1 MLGDQNK
8 RLIISKL
15 VLINFK
21 SYAGQVEIGPF
32 HKSFSSVVG
41 PNGSGKSNV
50 IDSLLFVFGFKA
62 KKLRQGKLS
71 DLIHNSARF
80 PNLKE
85 CSVQVHFQEIIEKNQ
100 DELVNSFV
108 VSRTVK
114 KGDGKE
120 SSSYHIDGKPSSYTQ
135 VQTLLKSYGIDLDHK
150 RFLILQG
157 EVESISLM
165 KPKGQ
170 NENEDGLLEYLED
183 IIGTTSYKQPIEDLV
198 GQLDVLNNK
207 YDEQLVKFKHIK
219 NETNSLQSKSEEAI
233 KYIQWENQIT
243 HLKNTICQLK
253 KLLITR
259 ESLDLEMGIAEN
271 KIKQNE
277 LKKIQESESQEN
289 QELESKLKELEQE
302 LTLLQ
307 QDQKQQNKLLSSLE
321 KQEIELKEF
330 EKHSQTR
337 KRKIMKS
344 FSEDKH
350 EKSEIDNF
358 IGNFEQDVTR
368 TNKEIEELKERLDK
382 ETQVLQEMQESL
394 SDKTL
399 VYQQEIEQ
407 LQVELQPW
415 SEKINAK
422 QSELDTYNSE
432 LGLLDTKINSGKLLL
447 QESEQRFSE
456 LISSIDNRKDEF
468 KVTEK
473 NLLKNEKDLKEKQIQ
488 LKVLGEDV
496 KTSKQ
501 EYVEL
506 QNKHSDTLEYMKS
519 FKERGNIYKEL
530 MKQKQKGTING
541 ICGRLGDL
549 GTIDDKYDVAV
560 STACGALNSFVVET
574 VEAGQMCIEFLKKH
588 NLGRATFICLDKLRK
603 FNLEKIKTPENS
615 PRLFDLIKS
624 DDRYLHAFYQSLG
637 DTLVAD
643 NLDQAN
649 RIAYGKQRYR
659 VVTLTGQ
666 LIDKSGTMSGGGN
679 RVEKGGMRS
688 TKADLDQT
696 SIEDLEERMQEAELV
711 YQRKTKEYEQLEEE
725 IQDIQSDVK
734 DFLNKKNLLEL
745 ETKSLSDQV
754 DDAKNAVKLARQNS
768 QPEKHDVDRFKE
780 LKKLAVKLES
790 ELAPIKSSAQVIQDK
805 IKQLHEKIM
814 EIGGVRLRSQRHK
827 VDSLNEQIEMLQAQ
841 VTKMYGEKT
850 AKEKQRLKLVK
861 AIEKKTIEMEEI
873 EKEIEKQQEE
883 YQEKLQETQSIK
895 SKVSELENSIET
907 KQDQVNELKQEYT
920 EKIDSRNKMKSQQ
933 LELVTELKQMEQT
946 FNKNKSLLK
955 DVEFQKSQLELLST
969 GEADEELRTYSESE
983 LEGLS
988 LKTLVS
994 QLDKLECK
1002 FKTYLAEKQD
1012 SQINLG
1018 VIKEYKAKMAIF
1030 NERSNDVEK
1039 AAYERDTV
1047 KAKYDS
1053 LRKDRLVTFMDGFTK
1068 ISQYLKEMYQIIT
1081 MGGNAELELV
1091 DSMDPFSEGVL
1102 FSVMPPKKSWKN
1114 ISNLSGGEKTLSSL
1128 ALVFALH
1135 QFKPTPLYVMD
1146 EIDAALDFRNV
1157 SIVANYIKER
1167 TRNGQF
1173 IIISL
1178 RNNMFELADRLVGI
1192 YKTENTSKSIT
1203 IDPQLVEQASA
1214 V

>member
-15 VLINFK
+15 VLTNFK

-71 DLIHNSARF
+71 DLIHNSAKF

-85 CSVQVHFQEIIEKNQ
+85 CSVQVHFQEIVEKMD
-100 DELVNSFV
+100 DEIVNRFV

-114 KGDGKE
+114 KNDGKE
-120 SSSYHIDGKPSSYTQ
+120 SSSYHIDGKTSNFTQ
-135 VQTLLKSYGIDLDHK
+135 VQNLLKSFGIDLDHK

-165 KPKGQ
+165 KPKGL

-183 IIGTTSYKQPIEDLV
+183 IIGTSSFKQPIEDLV
-198 GQLDVLNNK
+198 GQLDTLNNK

-243 HLKNTICQLK
+243 HLKNVICQLK
-253 KLLITR
+253 KSLLVR
-259 ESLDLEMGIAEN
+259 DSAELEMQIAEN
-271 KIKQNE
+271 KIKQKE
-277 LKKIQESESQEN
+277 LKKIQENDHQAN
-289 QELESKLKELEQE
+289 QELDSTLKELEQE
-302 LTLLQ
+302 LTLFL
-307 QDQKQQNKLLSSLE
+307 QDQKQQNKILSSLE

-330 EKHSQTR
+330 EKHSQSR
-337 KRKIMKS
+337 KRKLMKS

-350 EKSEIDNF
+350 LKSEIDNF
-358 IGNFEQDVTR
+358 IGNFEQDVNR
-368 TNKEIEELKERLDK
+368 ANKEIKELKERLAK
-382 ETQVLQEMQESL
+382 ESQVLQEMQESL

-415 SEKINAK
+415 LEKVNEK
-422 QSELDTYNSE
+422 KSKLDTFNSE
-432 LGLLDTKINSGKLLL
+432 SELLDTKINSGKILL
-447 QESEQRFSE
+447 QESEQRLSL
-456 LISSIDNRKDEF
+456 LISNIDTEKEEYRIA
-468 KVTEK
+468 EK
-473 NLLKNEKDLKEKQIQ
+473 NLKKNEKELTEKQSQ
-488 LKVLGEDV
+488 LSKTEALV
-496 KTSKQ
+496 KSSKQ
-501 EYVEL
+501 EFAQL
-506 QNKHSDTLEYMKS
+506 QAKHADALEYIKS
-519 FKERGNIYKEL
+519 FKERGIIYKEL
-530 MKQKQKGTING
+530 MKQKQKGTIQG

-549 GTIDDKYDVAV
+549 ATIDDKYDVAI
-560 STACGALNSFVVET
+560 STACGALNSFVVDT
-574 VEAGQMCIEFLKKH
+574 VEAGQLCIEFLKKH

-603 FNLEKIKTPENS
+603 FNFEMIKTPENA

-624 DDRYLHAFYQSLG
+624 EDKFLPAFYQALG

-643 NLDQAN
+643 NLEQAN
-649 RIAYGKQRYR
+649 RIAYGRQRYR

-688 TKADLDQT
+688 AKTNAEQAN
-696 SIEDLEERMQEAELV
+696 IEDLEENVQGAELAF
-711 YQRKTKEYEQLEEE
+711 QRYSNEFSQIESDVQEIQKNIQDLINQKNRLDLNLKSSNDQLE
-725 IQDIQSDVK
+725 
-734 DFLNKKNLLEL
+734 
-745 ETKSLSDQV
+745 
-754 DDAKNAVKLARQNS
+754 DAKNAVKLARQNS
-768 QPEKHDVDRFKE
+768 QPEKEDVDRFNE
-780 LKKLAVKLES
+780 LKKLIRKLET
-790 ELAPIKSSAQVIQDK
+790 EMEPIQSSTQVIQDK
-805 IKQLHEKIM
+805 IKQLQEKIM
-814 EIGGVRLRSQRHK
+814 EIGGVRLCSQRHK
-827 VDSLNEQIEMLQAQ
+827 VESLNEQIEMLQSQ
-841 VTKMYGEKT
+841 VTKLYGEKT

-861 AIEKKTIEMEEI
+861 NIEKKTLEIEEI
-873 EKEIEKQQEE
+873 EKEIEQQQED
-883 YQEKLQETQSIK
+883 YQQKLQETQSSK
-895 SKVSELENSIET
+895 SKVSELENEIEC
-907 KQDQVNELKQEYT
+907 KQDQVNELKQEAT
-920 EKIDSRNKMKSQQ
+920 EKMDARNKMKSQQ

-946 FNKNKSLLK
+946 FTKNKSLLK
-955 DVEFQKSQLELLST
+955 DIEFQKGQLELLST
-969 GEADEELRTYSESE
+969 GEDDEQLKAYHDDE
-983 LEGLS
+983 LENLS
-988 LKTLVS
+988 LKSLVS
-994 QLDKLECK
+994 QLDKLE
-1002 FKTYLAEKQD
+1002 Y
-1012 SQINLG
+1012 SHINLG

-1030 NERSNDVEK
+1030 NERSSKVEK
-1039 AAYERDTV
+1039 AASERDAF

-1053 LRKDRLVTFMDGFTK
+1053 LRKERLNTFMDGFTK

-1114 ISNLSGGEKTLSSL
+1114 ISNLSG
-1128 ALVFALH
+1128 VFALH

-1192 YKTENTSKSIT
+1192 YKVADLN
-1203 IDPQLVEQASA
+1203 IDREYFQEYYY
-1214 V
+1214 

>member
-71 DLIHNSARF
+71 DLIHNSAKF

-85 CSVQVHFQEIIEKNQ
+85 CSVQVHFQEIVEKDH
-100 DELVNSFV
+100 DEIVNSFV

-120 SSSYHIDGKPSSYTQ
+120 SSSYHIDGRTSNYTQ

-183 IIGTTSYKQPIEDLV
+183 IIGTTSYKQPIEELV
-198 GQLDVLNNK
+198 GQLDILNNK

-219 NETNSLQSKSEEAI
+219 SETNSLQSKTEEAI
-233 KYIQWENQIT
+233 KYIQWENKIT
-243 HLKNTICQLK
+243 NLKNTICQLK
-253 KLLITR
+253 KLLLTR
-259 ESLDLEMGIAEN
+259 ECLELEMSIAEN

-289 QELESKLKELEQE
+289 QELETKLKELEQE
-302 LTLLQ
+302 LTFLLQ
-307 QDQKQQNKLLSSLE
+307 EQKQQNKILSSLE

-337 KRKIMKS
+337 KRKLLKS

-350 EKSEIDNF
+350 QKTDIDNF
-358 IGNFEQDVTR
+358 IGNFEQDVSR
-368 TNKEIEELKERLDK
+368 TNKEIEELKERLGK
-382 ETQVLQEMQESL
+382 ESQVLQEMQESL

-415 SEKINAK
+415 SEKINDK
-422 QSELDTYNSE
+422 QSQLDTFNSELD
-432 LGLLDTKINSGKLLL
+432 LLDTKINSGKVLLE
-447 QESEQRFSE
+447 ESNQRLSTLLSNVE
-456 LISSIDNRKDEF
+456 NQKEEYKL
-468 KVTEK
+468 TEK
-473 NLLKNEKDLKEKQIQ
+473 NLQKSEKDLSEKQKLVKQ
-488 LKVLGEDV
+488 LEATV

-501 EYVEL
+501 EYIQL
-506 QNKHSDTLEYMKS
+506 QTKHADTLEYLKS

-530 MKQKQKGTING
+530 MKQKQKGTIQG

-549 GTIDDKYDVAV
+549 GTIDDKFDVAV

-603 FNLEKIKTPENS
+603 FNLEKITTPEHA

-624 DDRYLHAFYQSLG
+624 EGRYLPAFYQALG

-643 NLDQAN
+643 NLEQAN

-679 RVEKGGMRS
+679 RVERGGMRS
-688 TKADLDQT
+688 SKAPLDQN
-696 SIEDLEERMQEAELV
+696 SIEDLEEKLQEAELV
-711 YQRKTKEYEQLEEE
+711 YQRNTKELEQL
-725 IQDIQSDVK
+725 QDDIQEAQQTVQE
-734 DFLNKKNLLEL
+734 LQNKKSKLDLDI
-745 ETKSLSDQV
+745 KSLSDQV
-754 DDAKNAVKLARQNS
+754 EDAKNAVKLALQNS
-768 QPEKHDVDRFKE
+768 QPEKQDVDRFNE
-780 LKKLAVKLES
+780 LKKIVKKLET
-790 ELAPIKSSAQVIQDK
+790 ELAPIKASAQVIQDK
-805 IKQLHEKIM
+805 IKKLHETIM
-814 EIGGVRLRSQRHK
+814 EIGGVRLRTQRHK
-827 VDSLNEQIEMLQAQ
+827 VDSLNEQIEMLQSQ

-861 AIEKKTIEMEEI
+861 NIEKKTLEIEEI

-895 SKVSELENSIET
+895 SKLSELEHSIET
-907 KQDQVNELKQEYT
+907 KQDEVNELKQEYT
-920 EKIDSRNKMKSQQ
+920 EKINSRNKMKSQQ
-933 LELVTELKQMEQT
+933 LELVTELKQMEQS
-946 FNKNKSLLK
+946 FNKNKSILK
-955 DVEFQKSQLELLST
+955 EVEFQKGQLEMLST
-969 GEADEELRTYSESE
+969 GEDKEEHLVTYSENE
-983 LEGLS
+983 LEQMN
-988 LKTLVS
+988 LKALVS
-994 QLDKLECK
+994 QLDKLES
-1002 FKTYLAEKQD
+1002 EKQD
-1012 SQINLG
+1012 SQVNLG

-1030 NERSNDVEK
+1030 TERSNEVER
-1039 AAYERDTV
+1039 AAGERDAV
-1047 KAKYDS
+1047 KAKYNS
-1053 LRKDRLVTFMDGFTK
+1053 LRKERLTTFMDGFTK

-1203 IDPQLVEQASA
+1203 IDPLLVEKAAIQ
-1214 V
+1214 